1 MDVVPPA
8 AGQSVGRSPDTE
20 ARTPSSAMD
29 EQPGRRMR
37 WLELT
42 KSECFELLAGERLG
56 RLAFVDDRGPVVLPV
71 NFVLDNHVV
80 IVRTG
85 EGAKLDAAS
94 HGDRVAFEV
103 DRIDASTGTGWSILI
118 RGEATEVTDRSE
130 LVRLRKLQLNP
141 WAPGRKSHYVRILPA
156 VLTGRRILAPSS
168 VGDRSYAIT
177 GRRPAPESTRS
188 GHGPRH

>member
-1 MDVVPPA
+1 MTGLPSARGRVMGVV
-8 AGQSVGRSPDTE
+8 
-20 ARTPSSAMD
+20 PSSAGHPAGDLLQPEVRTSSSATD
-29 EQPGRRMR
+29 EQPRRRVR

-56 RLAFVDDRGPVVLPV
+56 RLAFVDERGPVVLPV

-80 IVRTG
+80 IIRTG

-103 DRIDASTGTGWSILI
+103 DRIDAGTGAGWSVLV

-130 LVRLRKLQLNP
+130 LTRLRKLPLNP
-141 WAPGRKSHYVRILPA
+141 LAPGRKSHFVRILPA
-156 VLTGRRILAPSS
+156 VVTGRRISAPGSA
-168 VGDRSYAIT
+168 GDRSV
-177 GRRPAPESTRS
+177 
-188 GHGPRH
+188 